1 MKKRKK
7 NLVEEKYLVSKKTEL
22 QIKRVPVKFEKK
34 KQSVTLEDLMSAVCA
49 NEKFLTLEEVA
60 KMYKMSYAAVR
71 KWAYR
76 GHVPLLVLPSRFYIP
91 LSDLKRYKGK

>member
-1 MKKRKK
+1 MTKRKK
-7 NLVEEKYLVSKKTEL
+7 NLVDKEKYLVSKN
-22 QIKRVPVKFEKK
+22 PVKFEKK
-34 KQSVTLEDLMSAVCA
+34 KQNVTLEDLMSAVCA

>member
-1 MKKRKK
+1 MTKRKK
-7 NLVEEKYLVSKKTEL
+7 NLVDKEKYLVSKN
-22 QIKRVPVKFEKK
+22 PVKFEKK
-34 KQSVTLEDLMSAVCA
+34 KQNVTLENLMSAVCA